1 MSHPSPIS
9 RSPSQAG
16 VPLACGYPSSSWPA
30 APGSGG
36 GWVLLAGC
44 SAGHYPSPAP
54 IRSKQCLHSNPS
66 VDAWLRRSLPCPRV
80 FVLSDLFHL
89 QGPGRAPFPGAW
101 PPRSARD
108 GQAPGDASA
117 LSCVRQR
124 VGIRVGVRS
133 ERSKSCRGVWDGK
146 TCCGGGAHVLG
157 AALQPRSAQVSRWA
171 PAGAP
176 GPSRPEVR
184 GGRASRAPPPTG
196 RPFSTNQA
204 LFPPSANAAP
214 GRPPSEVLRAGSRN
228 DSEGD
233 PSHTARAF
241 LGSTS
246 AMARAQS
253 MIRSRRISDIY

>member
-30 APGSGG
+30 APGNGG

-44 SAGHYPSPAP
+44 SAGHYPSPGHYPLPAP

-89 QGPGRAPFPGAW
+89 QGPGRALFPGAW

-146 TCCGGGAHVLG
+146 TCCGGGG
-157 AALQPRSAQVSRWA
+157 ARARSGSAA
-171 PAGAP
+171 PQCP
-176 GPSRPEVR
+176 GVQT
-184 GGRASRAPPPTG
+184 GTG
-196 RPFSTNQA
+196 R
-204 LFPPSANAAP
+204 
-214 GRPPSEVLRAGSRN
+214 RAWAS
-228 DSEGD
+228 
-233 PSHTARAF
+233 
-241 LGSTS
+241 
-246 AMARAQS
+246 
-253 MIRSRRISDIY
+253 

>member
-16 VPLACGYPSSSWPA
+16 VPLACGYPSSSWPT

-54 IRSKQCLHSNPS
+54 IRSKQCLHSNSS

-89 QGPGRAPFPGAW
+89 QGPGRALFPGAW

-146 TCCGGGAHVLG
+146 TCCGGGG
-157 AALQPRSAQVSRWA
+157 ARARSGSAA
-171 PAGAP
+171 PQCPGVQAG
-176 GPSRPEVR
+176 
-184 GGRASRAPPPTG
+184 TG
-196 RPFSTNQA
+196 R
-204 LFPPSANAAP
+204 
-214 GRPPSEVLRAGSRN
+214 RAWAS
-228 DSEGD
+228 
-233 PSHTARAF
+233 
-241 LGSTS
+241 
-246 AMARAQS
+246 
-253 MIRSRRISDIY
+253 